1 MNRSKKLFNI
11 STLVYVCL
19 VYLFLYL
26 PIFVLVLFSFNSSKL
41 NINFEGFTLKWYGEL
56 FSNGPLL
63 EALKNTMI
71 VAFFSTLVSGI
82 IGTIAAVGMYRYSFK
97 GKSVID
103 SLLYVPVV
111 IPEIVLGISLLSF
124 FSLIKI
130 DLGLFSLVLAH
141 ATFSIPFVV
150 ITVRSR
156 LSGFDKSIEEAA
168 MDLGASRL
176 KTFLKVTLPVI
187 WPGVMSGVLLAF
199 TLSLDD
205 VIISFFTTGPQ
216 SNTLPLKIFSM
227 VKTGVTPDVNALST
241 LMLVATFMVV
251 GGAQYI
257 QIRKEKSLN
266 YNND

>member
-124 FSLIKI
+124 FH
-130 DLGLFSLVLAH
+130 F
-141 ATFSIPFVV
+141 
-150 ITVRSR
+150 
-156 LSGFDKSIEEAA
+156 
-168 MDLGASRL
+168 
-176 KTFLKVTLPVI
+176 
-187 WPGVMSGVLLAF
+187 
-199 TLSLDD
+199 
-205 VIISFFTTGPQ
+205 
-216 SNTLPLKIFSM
+216 
-227 VKTGVTPDVNALST
+227 
-241 LMLVATFMVV
+241 
-251 GGAQYI
+251 
-257 QIRKEKSLN
+257 
-266 YNND
+266 

>member
-103 SLLYVPVV
+103 SL
-111 IPEIVLGISLLSF
+111 
-124 FSLIKI
+124 
-130 DLGLFSLVLAH
+130 
-141 ATFSIPFVV
+141 TFSIPFVV

-251 GGAQYI
+251 GAAQYI

>member
-1 MNRSKKLFNI
+1 M
-11 STLVYVCL
+11 
-19 VYLFLYL
+19 
-26 PIFVLVLFSFNSSKL
+26 
-41 NINFEGFTLKWYGEL
+41 
-56 FSNGPLL
+56 
-63 EALKNTMI
+63 
-71 VAFFSTLVSGI
+71 
-82 IGTIAAVGMYRYSFK
+82 
-97 GKSVID
+97 
-103 SLLYVPVV
+103 
-111 IPEIVLGISLLSF
+111 
-124 FSLIKI
+124 
-130 DLGLFSLVLAH
+130 LAH

-251 GGAQYI
+251 GAAQYI